1 MKALRDS
8 RVLHIGFQ
16 SLELTT
22 ACETSLSLCWTIFSI
37 FETGECRR
45 RRRDANA
52 RIHVHRMR
60 SKRKL
65 TALSHIQPVEC
76 NSTRFNLLCDEL
88 CRNYGVIL
96 RVAKSKI
103 VSPVSVDKCS
113 YRHFNMFLVI

>member
-1 MKALRDS
+1 
-8 RVLHIGFQ
+8 
-16 SLELTT
+16 
-22 ACETSLSLCWTIFSI
+22 
-37 FETGECRR
+37 
-45 RRRDANA
+45 
-52 RIHVHRMR
+52 MR

-103 VSPVSVDKCS
+103 LSPVSVYKCS
-113 YRHFNMFLVI
+113 YRHFNMFLVILTASEDITDQNSYLCPTRLILLLCISLWRHGNLTEIRLVVIF